1 MENVSNLQ
9 STHGKFQFEL
19 FREIDL
25 KTTYENGKR
34 FYTTPEG
41 NKYRSVTTAL
51 SQLNADKIKQWRE
64 KVGEEQANKVSAA
77 SSSRGTKFHKL
88 CEDYLLGNK
97 VDFKDAI
104 QFRYMFNPVKQY
116 LEQYMDKI
124 YGIESALYSDTLK
137 LAGRCD
143 LIGRLHGL
151 PCIIDFKTSTK
162 PKREEW
168 ISNYFLQCTAYAQ
181 MVAER
186 HNLLCKWVCVII
198 AVEDQSEPLQVFYR
212 PVKHY
217 YKELVDFIQK
227 NPG

>member
-1 MENVSNLQ
+1 MT
-9 STHGKFQFEL
+9 STNSPFQLEIFP
-19 FREIDL
+19 EIDL

-51 SQLNADKIKQWRE
+51 SQLNEDKIKQWRE

-124 YGIESALYSDTLK
+124 YGIETALYSDTLK

-162 PKREEW
+162 PKKEEW

-186 HNLLCKWVCVII
+186 HNLLCKWICVII

-212 PVKHY
+212 PVKRY
-217 YKELVDFIQK
+217 YKELVDFIDK